1 MTSQLGHNFQASQAE
16 HGADDIH
23 IPQFKSQ
30 VNSLSICGPQV
41 DTLIY

>member
-1 MTSQLGHNFQASQAE
+1 MTSQFRQDFQTSQAVLV
-16 HGADDIH
+16 ADDITT
-23 IPQFKSQ
+23 QYFKSQ